1 MVKTDHPLPVTVRC
15 RLVDVARSRAYYCP
29 KLVFDEALGLMRLI
43 DEIHLQLPC
52 YGSRRLRD
60 ELEDRGHP
68 LNRKRVQRLMRL
80 MGRPTAGDDYQVSI
94 RAGADRDVAIRPLHG
109 YKLSTVVQSVV
120 CDLSGGRIRMNGIQT
135 VKAWIGGL
143 TNLGLALIALAIVAS
158 VLVGPENMW
167 AFGNVVEHLVSLIV
181 SLGDGGLAGLI
192 AVGIII
198 WLLGKVAT
206 SP

>member
-1 MVKTDHPLPVTVRC
+1 
-15 RLVDVARSRAYYCP
+15 
-29 KLVFDEALGLMRLI
+29 
-43 DEIHLQLPC
+43 
-52 YGSRRLRD
+52 
-60 ELEDRGHP
+60 
-68 LNRKRVQRLMRL
+68 
-80 MGRPTAGDDYQVSI
+80 
-94 RAGADRDVAIRPLHG
+94 
-109 YKLSTVVQSVV
+109 
-120 CDLSGGRIRMNGIQT
+120 MNGIQT
-135 VKAWIGGL
+135 VKAWIGAL